1 MSGRKITHSVRA
13 TSVSRHNVSVVFAN
27 IFYNGPITQREIS
40 RISGL
45 SFTTV
50 ASIVSG
56 LEKRGIVEHSTE
68 TSTNGGRPSALYR
81 SNPAYRY
88 VMGIEAQH
96 DRLRLIVSDLAGH
109 TVNQNTIP
117 FDKSIGKEAFL
128 ELLLK
133 HINDEIKAH
142 KGGSTRFLGVGIGV
156 GGLVNPV
163 GDTVAIL
170 PHLPNWGSISLREAV
185 EREFH
190 LNVSIQNNSAAAAL
204 GELWYGLGRG
214 KRNFLFIN
222 VRDGIGMGIVLNG
235 ELYKGTTGTAGE
247 FGHITVDD
255 HGPVCT
261 CGNVGCLETL
271 ASIPALVQSAKQFIA
286 EGVNSA
292 INEIS
297 NGDTDA
303 ITFPMLIEA
312 AKHGDKLAYKLFTD
326 AGRYLG
332 EGVVSLVNL
341 LNPELIIIGG
351 DFVQTGHLIIESI
364 KDVLIRQAL
373 ELPRKAVEVV
383 FSELGENASALG
395 SAVPII
401 QEFVASPLNA

>member
-1 MSGRKITHSVRA
+1 MTKISHSIRA
-13 TSVSRHNVSVVFAN
+13 TSLSQHNMSVVFAN

-68 TSTNGGRPSALYR
+68 SSTNGGRPSALYR
-81 SNPAYRY
+81 RNPAYRY

-96 DRLRLIVSDLAGH
+96 DKLRVIVSDLAGH
-109 TVNQNTIP
+109 TVNQSTTS
-117 FDKSIGKEAFL
+117 FDKRIGKEGFL
-128 ELLLK
+128 DLLLSQIQK
-133 HINDEIKAH
+133 EIETH

-156 GGLVNPV
+156 GGLVNPID
-163 GDTVAIL
+163 DTVAIL
-170 PHLPNWGSISLREAV
+170 PHLPNWGSVSLREIV

-235 ELYKGTTGTAGE
+235 ELYRGTSGTAGE

-255 HGPVCT
+255 RGPVCI
-261 CGNVGCLETL
+261 CGNVGCIETL
-271 ASIPALVQSAKQFIA
+271 TSVPALVQSAKGFIS
-286 EGVNSA
+286 EGVASA
-292 INEIS
+292 IKEIAGG
-297 NGDTDA
+297 NLDEV
-303 ITFPMLIEA
+303 TFPMLIEA
-312 AKHGDKLAYKLFTD
+312 AKGGDKLAYKLFSD

-332 EGVVSLVNL
+332 EGIVSLVNL

-351 DFVQTGHLIIESI
+351 DFVQAGNLVIEP
-364 KDVLIRQAL
+364 IRDILMRRAL

-383 FSELGENASALG
+383 FSELGENAGALG
-395 SAVPII
+395 SAVPIV
-401 QEFVASPLNA
+401 QEFVASPLSV

>member
-1 MSGRKITHSVRA
+1 MKRISPSIRA
-13 TSVSRHNVSVVFAN
+13 TSLSQHNTSVVFAN

-56 LEKRGIVEHSTE
+56 LEKRGVVEHSTE
-68 TSTNGGRPSALYR
+68 SSTNGGRPSAIYR
-81 SNPAYRY
+81 RNSTYRY
-88 VMGIEAQH
+88 VIGIEAQH
-96 DRLRLIVSDLAGH
+96 DRFRLIVSDLAGH
-109 TVNQNTIP
+109 TISQSTTS
-117 FDKSIGKEAFL
+117 FDKRIGKEGFL
-128 ELLLK
+128 ELLLRQ
-133 HINDEIKAH
+133 IRDQIDIH
-142 KGGSTRFLGVGIGV
+142 KGDTNRFLGVGIGV
-156 GGLVNPV
+156 GGLVNPKD
-163 GDTVAIL
+163 DTVSIL
-170 PHLPNWGSISLREAV
+170 PHLPNWGSISLRESV

-190 LNVSIQNNSAAAAL
+190 LKVSIQNNSAAAAL

-214 KRNFLFIN
+214 KKNFLFIN

-235 ELYKGTTGTAGE
+235 ELYRGTTGTAGE

-255 HGPVCT
+255 RGPVCT

-271 ASIPALVQSAKQFIA
+271 TSVPALVQSAKNLIA
-286 EGVNSA
+286 DGVTSA
-292 INEIS
+292 INDMS
-297 NGDTDA
+297 NGDNDSVTFQMLVDA
-303 ITFPMLIEA
+303 S
-312 AKHGDKLAYKLFTD
+312 KQGDKLAYKLFTD

-351 DFVQTGHLIIESI
+351 DFVQTGQLVLESI

-401 QEFVASPLNA
+401 QEFVASPVSV